1 MKIES
6 SFGILNQGMPIKIGG
21 GGKNILCIICG

>member
-6 SFGILNQGMPIKIGG
+6 SFGMLNQGMPIKIGG
-21 GGKNILCIICG
+21 EKYSLHNMWLI

>member
-6 SFGILNQGMPIKIGG
+6 SFGMLNQGMPIKIW